1 VALRICPDCGGQ
13 VMDQAWVCPNCARP
27 KRTST
32 GNSERDGTKCP
43 HCKEVVDTIVTSV
56 GELSCS
62 FGCRDKWTC
71 PSCN

>member
-1 VALRICPDCGGQ
+1 
-13 VMDQAWVCPNCARP
+13 MDQARVCPNCARP

-32 GNSERDGTKCP
+32 GSSERDGTKCL
-43 HCKEVVDTIVTSV
+43 HCKEVVDPIVTSV

-71 PSCN
+71 PSCNKVIAGPTPTLI